1 MTKIINGL
9 TLTKEKAQ
17 EDMQWQILHK
27 SHSIGDKDALGKY
40 CIKNYITKDLGREG
54 LQI

>member
-17 EDMQWQILHK
+17 EDMQWQIT
-27 SHSIGDKDALGKY
+27 GDKDALGKY